1 MEKIMKGKKTSLL
14 ILICLFIVLVLV
26 SVGTEKARVKANM
39 SEQTG
44 IGFNNV
50 MADVLWVESIQYL
63 GDVFMGEA
71 RKVTEEVADV
81 LYAKMERITDLDPKF
96 VMAYRVGGLTLS
108 DAKPDLAVKLLN
120 KGLENNL
127 GQSWEI
133 PFYAGIISY
142 FRLQDRPETVR
153 YLKAAIAVP
162 ECPDFI
168 KRLLAKVSA
177 EVGSYKEA
185 LLLWEVVYETAQTPT
200 EKGLARRH
208 LLKLCSQL
216 ISSSKDKDLVAQAKA
231 TLKRISE

>member
-1 MEKIMKGKKTSLL
+1 MEKIIKGKKTSLL

-26 SVGTEKARVKANM
+26 SVGTEKARVKANF

-50 MADVLWVESIQYL
+50 TADILWIETIQYL

-71 RKVTEEVADV
+71 RKITPEVADV
-81 LYAKMERITDLDPKF
+81 LYARMERITDLDPNF

-108 DAKPDLAVKLLN
+108 DARPDLAVKFLN

-142 FRLQDRPETVR
+142 FHLKDRPETIR
-153 YLKAAIAVP
+153 YLKAALSAP
-162 ECPDFI
+162 ECPEFI
-168 KRLLAKVSA
+168 KRLLAKVSS
-177 EVGSYKEA
+177 EVGSYEDA
-185 LLLWEVVYETAQTPT
+185 LILWDAVYESAKTPT

-231 TLKRISE
+231 ALKKISE